1 MPGVGILVILNFLT
15 GTTFTMFTFAFQ
27 PYYLKVL
34 GQDSKSLTMLFF
46 AFGILGVLMQ
56 IQGIKILTDR
66 WKVSTVRILF
76 LGLFF
81 RSLCFGLMPVIP
93 VLAYF
98 VVVGMVFAIFNSLVQ
113 PTISTLIS
121 LNSKPAEQGMTAGIN
136 ASYLSISN
144 GIGPIIAGLMIDQH
158 ATKLAE
164 VAELAGAKVNPANYS
179 SYAYPLYLAGILTF
193 VVFLLAVRSQRQY
206 APKAA
211 Q

>member
-1 MPGVGILVILNFLT
+1 
-15 GTTFTMFTFAFQ
+15 
-27 PYYLKVL
+27 
-34 GQDSKSLTMLFF
+34 
-46 AFGILGVLMQ
+46 
-56 IQGIKILTDR
+56 
-66 WKVSTVRILF
+66 
-76 LGLFF
+76 
-81 RSLCFGLMPVIP
+81 
-93 VLAYF
+93 
-98 VVVGMVFAIFNSLVQ
+98 LVQ

-164 VAELAGAKVNPANYS
+164 VAELAGAKVNPLSYS

-206 APKAA
+206 APKAS
-211 Q
+211 